1 MAVHSEDES
10 EVYHWIDR
18 RTEFSVFARS
28 LGVGIVAVEGVW
40 SVTARRGAAGERVTL
55 DG

>member
-1 MAVHSEDES
+1 M
-10 EVYHWIDR
+10 
-18 RTEFSVFARS
+18 
-28 LGVGIVAVEGVW
+28 GVGIVAVDGLW